1 MQHKCVAYATIHA
14 ADVATLCML
23 TTRSWFMLLTLT
35 SKVLRKLRVSPRVL
49 YTGAV
54 DAPQTLG
61 LLTWLDQGFEGASNP
76 IPQIDWVAIRQLGD
90 SPMRAKVLICISAE
104 MAPQV

>member
-1 MQHKCVAYATIHA
+1 MNPT
-14 ADVATLCML
+14 
-23 TTRSWFMLLTLT
+23 
-35 SKVLRKLRVSPRVL
+35 KVLRKLRVSPRVL
-49 YTGAV
+49 YAGAV